1 MALPAKFF
9 IDKNLF
15 SYYLILMNDELNHWQ
30 PSCEE
35 VYPNDFD
42 FDAYDHWLERNEL
55 REDDVDAYHE
65 SRFDT
70 GD

>member
-1 MALPAKFF
+1 
-9 IDKNLF
+9 
-15 SYYLILMNDELNHWQ
+15 MNDEFNHWQ

-35 VYPNDFD
+35 VYPDDFD
-42 FDAYDHWLERNEL
+42 HDCYGHWLARNEL
-55 REDDVDAYHE
+55 REDDVDSYFE

>member
-1 MALPAKFF
+1 
-9 IDKNLF
+9 
-15 SYYLILMNDELNHWQ
+15 MNDEFNHWQ

-35 VYPNDFD
+35 LYPNDFD

-70 GD
+70 GDWAPFINYNS